1 MFGMRAIVQHGREPK
16 NPSRNAH
23 RARVPLDAQ
32 AVRRHRGVI
41 ARRPAGLLP
50 GIGSTREVGAN
61 SSMIQSGVRVL
72 QDWNR
77 ILGSL
82 VIDPQRPL
90 EELTA
95 TGPPRRSSP
104 TR

>member
-1 MFGMRAIVQHGREPK
+1 MRR
-16 NPSRNAH
+16 PS
-23 RARVPLDAQ
+23 
-32 AVRRHRGVI
+32 GVI
-41 ARRPAGLLP
+41 AASSPAGLLVSSQ

-61 SSMIQSGVRVL
+61 SSMIQSAVRVL